1 METRPCDSFVALGD
15 ATARGSVLLAKSAD
29 TEVNEAEHVV
39 RFEARDY
46 PNGALVRITHLNI
59 PQARRTHEII
69 LGKSFW
75 SWGAELGCNEY
86 GVAVGNEAAFSNQSE
101 DEDGVV
107 VLDLLR
113 LAVERARDARE
124 AVDVIGHHIETYGQG
139 GNCQMMGNY
148 AFDSGLLVA
157 DPNEAYVVNGAC
169 RHWAARQ
176 VSSVEAISNRYQVRD
191 DWDFSSLE
199 LDNGAK
205 PDFRALF
212 AEKALETSCGA
223 RERENAAQHIL
234 DERRGAIDVGD
245 MADILRHVGD
255 EDEYEVCYEGTPDKV
270 CMHAAPGEMREWQAT
285 GAMIADLA
293 AEGPTVWMTGTSA
306 TDLSIFKPLFFGMEL
321 PDMGPAPSG
330 TYTEGALWWTH
341 ERLHRRAMADYAA
354 LKPEIRA
361 DFDALEAEFFAG
373 APAVLGQDQAQKRAF
388 VEDCWARAAAATDAW
403 IARLEKRN
411 HYIQNPDYRAVWDR
425 FNREAAFPIHA

>member
-1 METRPCDSFVALGD
+1 MCDSFVALGD
-15 ATARGSVLLAKSAD
+15 STARGSVLLAKSAD

-46 PNGALVRITHLNI
+46 PDGALVRITHLNI

-75 SWGAELGCNEY
+75 SWGAELGCNEH

-101 DEDGVV
+101 DKDGVV

-113 LAVERARDARE
+113 LAVERASNARE

-157 DPNEAYVVNGAC
+157 DQSEAYVVNGAG
-169 RHWAARQ
+169 RHWAARR
-176 VSSVEAISNRYQVRD
+176 VSGVEAISNRYQVRD
-191 DWDFSSLE
+191 DWDLSSLE
-199 LDNGAK
+199 PDNGAK

-212 AEKALETSCGA
+212 ADKSLETSCGA
-223 RERENAAQHIL
+223 SERESAAQRIL
-234 DERRGAIDVGD
+234 DDRRGAITVKD

-255 EDEYEVCYEGTPDKV
+255 EDEYEVCYDGGPDKV
-270 CMHAAPGEMREWQAT
+270 CMHAAPGETREWQAT
-285 GAMIADLA
+285 GAMIAELA
-293 AEGPTVWMTGTSA
+293 ADGPTVWMTGTSA
-306 TDLSIFKPLFFGMEL
+306 TDLSIFKPLFFGMGL
-321 PDMGPAPSG
+321 PDMGPAPGG

-341 ERLHRRAMADYAA
+341 ERLHRRAMADYAS

-361 DFDALEAEFFAG
+361 DFDALEAEFFAE
-373 APAVLGQDQAQKRAF
+373 APAVLGQGTAQKQAF
-388 VEDCWARAAAATDAW
+388 VETCWARAEAATDAW
-403 IARLEKRN
+403 ITRLEKRN
-411 HYIQNPDYRAVWDR
+411 YFIQSPDYRAMWDR
-425 FNREAAFPIHA
+425 FNREAAFPIPA